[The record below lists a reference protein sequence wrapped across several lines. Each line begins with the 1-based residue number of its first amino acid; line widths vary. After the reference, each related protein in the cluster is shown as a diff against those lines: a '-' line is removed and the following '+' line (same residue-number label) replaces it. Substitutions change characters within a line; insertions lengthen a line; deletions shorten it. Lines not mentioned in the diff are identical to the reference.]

1 MSDLSPQERNSG
13 HSARKSW
20 KEAPKLRR
28 KKEILDLPPGKAGKK
43 IPNPAAR
50 RKFWTS
56 RQESEGKRS
65 KTPPQEGNSGPSA
78 RKSWKEA
85 PKPCRKKEIL
95 DLLPGKAGKKIQNP
109 ARREKTNVK
118 TNVKK
123 FIFVHKSVIYPCYSS
138 Q

>member
-1 MSDLSPQERNSG
+1 MSKKRVKKQENGPTVMKKQDKCPIS
-13 HSARKSW
+13 
-20 KEAPKLRR
+20 RR
-28 KKEILDLPPGKAGKK
+28 KKEILDILPGKAGKK
-43 IPNPAAR
+43 LQNSAAR